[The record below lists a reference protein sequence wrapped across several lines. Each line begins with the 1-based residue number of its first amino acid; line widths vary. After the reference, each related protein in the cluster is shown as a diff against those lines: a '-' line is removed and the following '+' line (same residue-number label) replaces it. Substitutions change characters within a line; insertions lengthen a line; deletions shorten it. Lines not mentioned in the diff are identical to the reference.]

1 MKHNMPTQTMTKIVH
16 ILCNSERL
24 LSDQHIWNT
33 SANTPFTYLSMH
45 YKDQVKSISYP
56 TRTKKKKHQSFSCN
70 WGRKKVVKHLA
81 ASIQIK
87 SDVFFFNNVDTKCGY
102 NNVDNVDD
110 LIVKQQNS
118 TGKVRAKCH
127 AGKNSTQSRKYILTP
142 VTLINTC
149 KAFLVQFGSAEVS
162 IWKPVVYIWEEVL

>member
-1 MKHNMPTQTMTKIVH
+1 M
-16 ILCNSERL
+16 
-24 LSDQHIWNT
+24 
-33 SANTPFTYLSMH
+33 
-45 YKDQVKSISYP
+45 
-56 TRTKKKKHQSFSCN
+56 
-70 WGRKKVVKHLA
+70 KHLA

-162 IWKPVVYIWEEVL
+162 IWKPVVYI